1 MIIPEDIKNIICRKY
16 SRPTKL
22 SDPGSDFSQEE
33 LEAIIHK
40 SDVDLTDMD
49 LICIFQSYL
58 PAGEYWESIYF
69 LPLALKHICSSD
81 NDGASTLCE
90 NLIKW
95 IAEQKEKLEK
105 DDLYVRL
112 LAFFENLF
120 AELTS
125 VFTLQGDHP
134 MNCNRTTTILETLNM
149 CFSFNGLGDMLMR
162 QYLEKM
168 ESYDQ
173 AAWLV
178 YFLKE
183 HLYGIDRNSKF
194 LQDVANNKTLLKRA
208 YDIIVA
214 QAVND
219 EQLLRFW
226 DKYLTSCGIW

>member
-58 PAGEYWESIYF
+58 PAGEYWPSIYF

-134 MNCNRTTTILETLNM
+134 MNCNRATTVFETLNM
-149 CFSFNGLGDMLMR
+149 CFSFNSLGDLLMR
-162 QYLEKM
+162 KYLEKM

>member
-1 MIIPEDIKNIICRKY
+1 MIIPEDIKNIIYRKY

-40 SDVDLTDMD
+40 SDADLTDTD
-49 LICIFQSYL
+49 LICIFQSCL
-58 PAGEYWESIYF
+58 SAGEYWESIYF

-120 AELTS
+120 AEMTS
-125 VFTLQGDHP
+125 AFILQGDYP
-134 MNCNRTTTILETLNM
+134 MNCNRATTIWETMNA
-149 CFSFNGLGDMLMR
+149 CSTYNSLGDLLMR
-162 QYLEKM
+162 KYLEKM

>member
-40 SDVDLTDMD
+40 SDADLTDTD
-49 LICIFQSYL
+49 LICIFQSCL

-69 LPLALKHICSSD
+69 LSLALKHICSSD

-120 AELTS
+120 AEMTS
-125 VFTLQGDHP
+125 AFIS
-134 MNCNRTTTILETLNM
+134 TTIWKTMNA
-149 CFSFNGLGDMLMR
+149 CSTYNSLGDLLMR
-162 QYLEKM
+162 KYLEKM

>member
-95 IAEQKEKLEK
+95 IGEQKEKLEEE
-105 DDLYVRL
+105 DLYVRL

-134 MNCNRTTTILETLNM
+134 MNCNRATTVFETLNM

-183 HLYGIDRNSKF
+183 HLYGIDLNSKF